1 VMYKLAY
8 GTDTAEPEHEPPRS
22 PPQANEPKPMVASE
36 MRLLERKI
44 AELEAQ
50 IAQAEDFRGRRS

>member
-1 VMYKLAY
+1 
-8 GTDTAEPEHEPPRS
+8 
-22 PPQANEPKPMVASE
+22 MVASE